1 MMEPVVPERR
11 TRSYRKRSRKR
22 LIRALWFFGFVGAL
36 AAVVSLYPLLSPH
49 FPIFVPQSPTDTEV
63 PGFVVFTVWISIAA
77 AGALLAVIIVLS
89 LSWLLAGRAA
99 PKQV

>member
-11 TRSYRKRSRKR
+11 TRSYRRRSRKR
-22 LIRALWFFGFVGAL
+22 LTRALWLFGCMGAL
-36 AAVVSLYPLLSPH
+36 AAVVGLYPLLSPH
-49 FPIFVPQSPTDTEV
+49 FPIFAPQIPSDTDV
-63 PGFVVFTVWISIAA
+63 PGLVVFTVWSSIAA

-89 LSWLLAGRAA
+89 LSWLLAGRAP